1 MIYEKL
7 AGEPIFTAAGR
18 PSGCGTGVCRMNTAK
33 NHEQRRIKYLD
44 YRIQF
49 WLITALVLLEIAI
62 TLLGTGYLYLVF
74 DQRLEQQLYSVHRA
88 ADGLYVDLFTLVG
101 YVLAG
106 MTFTNLLALF
116 VADHLWR
123 RHVDRVSRELEREL
137 RFTRDLDLRA
147 HAVERDAHQILDRL
161 ASWRDS
167 ERQRMEKIWSGLAP
181 LMEEPDYP
189 LDRTLLRQQIR
200 RLAQQLPV
208 GMRPDQ
214 DSSIGS

>member
-1 MIYEKL
+1 MTNPARY
-7 AGEPIFTAAGR
+7 R
-18 PSGCGTGVCRMNTAK
+18 
-33 NHEQRRIKYLD
+33 QRRIKYLD

-49 WLITALVLLEIAI
+49 WLIAALVLLEVAI

-74 DQRLEQQLYSVHRA
+74 DQRLEQQFYSVHRA
-88 ADGLYVDLFTLVG
+88 ADGLYVDLFTQVG

-123 RHVDRVSRELEREL
+123 GHVGSVTRELERGL
-137 RFTRDLDLRA
+137 RLTRDIDLRA

-161 ASWRDS
+161 ASWRNS

-181 LMEEPDYP
+181 LMNEPDYP
-189 LDRTLLRQQIR
+189 LDRRLLRQQIQQ
-200 RLAQQLPV
+200 LAQQLPV
-208 GMRPDQ
+208 GPRPDQ
-214 DSSIGS
+214 DSAVGS

>member
-1 MIYEKL
+1 MC
-7 AGEPIFTAAGR
+7 T
-18 PSGCGTGVCRMNTAK
+18 VK
-33 NHEQRRIKYLD
+33 NYEQRRIKYVD

-49 WLITALVLLEIAI
+49 WLIAALVLLEIVI

-88 ADGLYVDLFTLVG
+88 ADGLYVDLFTQVG

-106 MTFTNLLALF
+106 MTVTNLLALF

-123 RHVDRVSRELEREL
+123 VHVDSVTRELERGL

-147 HAVERDAHQILDRL
+147 HTIERDAHQILDRL
-161 ASWRDS
+161 ASWRNS
-167 ERQRMEKIWSGLAP
+167 ERQRMETIWSGLVP
-181 LMEEPDYP
+181 LMNKQEYP
-189 LDRTLLRQQIR
+189 LDRIRLRQQIR

-208 GMRPDQ
+208 GAAADQ
-214 DSSIGS
+214 DSAIGG